1 MNRKYAWVLL
11 AVLHFTASSG
21 MATTEE
27 LLSDVDRLVAEKKY
41 LSAFKL
47 LNSQE
52 NGDSDPDIVLKKVD
66 IALNYFGM
74 SMNHKIFAFK
84 DLEKDEDIMDVRG
97 KPGKFEMYP
106 FDAEMVL
113 TQLIEANP
121 EDLRLH
127 VSLADYYLEVYEKYR
142 GRWEKSDEEILKNAR
157 AHYDKAVALN
167 GDLDGKI
174 YFRAGKTALYMKD
187 MRGAAERLEIA
198 VKKLSNYAPA
208 RYNLAY
214 AYVFQNKP
222 TEAVPYAVSAYE
234 IYKEIP
240 LKADAAMLAGQAY
253 LEWGRSEEA
262 LKYFLLCD
270 RIAPNK
276 FENLCRLMG
285 LYVKLGRGGEAKIV
299 GERIFDLDPVKPA
312 MSQAILST
320 YAGSPL
326 EEELPGIFKEVARK
340 YQGNSMAAG
349 NAFYHLALFYQQT
362 GKNDLALETLD
373 EAEKFYRKS
382 LQEDHVVFKAIARI
396 RQNAKQPANT
406 KKQ

>member
-1 MNRKYAWVLL
+1 MSRKYGWVLL
-11 AVLHFTASSG
+11 AVLHFTISSG

-66 IALNYFGM
+66 VALKYFGM

-97 KPGKFEMYP
+97 KPGKFQMYP

-113 TQLIEANP
+113 KQLIEANP

-142 GRWEKSDEEILKNAR
+142 GRWEKSDEEILKSAL
-157 AHYDKAVALN
+157 AHYNAAVTL
-167 GDLDGKI
+167 GDLDGKA

-187 MRGAAERLEIA
+187 MQGAAEILEIA
-198 VKKLSNYAPA
+198 VKKLSDYAPA
-208 RYNLAY
+208 QYNLAY
-214 AYVFQNKP
+214 AYLFQDRP
-222 TEAVPYAVSAYE
+222 SEAAPHAVAAYE
-234 IYKEIP
+234 MYEEIP

-253 LEWGRSEEA
+253 LESGMSDEA

-270 RIAPNK
+270 RIAPKK
-276 FENLCRLMG
+276 FENMCRLMG
-285 LYVKLGRGGEAKIV
+285 FYVQSGQSQEAKAV
-299 GERIFDLDPVKPA
+299 GVRIFDLDPAKPA

-326 EEELPGIFKEVARK
+326 EEELQGIFKELAGK
-340 YQGNSMAAG
+340 YQDDSMATG

-362 GKNDLALETLD
+362 GKNDLVLEILD
-373 EAEKFYRKS
+373 EAEKCFRKS
-382 LQEDHVVFKAIARI
+382 LKEDHVVFKAIAQI